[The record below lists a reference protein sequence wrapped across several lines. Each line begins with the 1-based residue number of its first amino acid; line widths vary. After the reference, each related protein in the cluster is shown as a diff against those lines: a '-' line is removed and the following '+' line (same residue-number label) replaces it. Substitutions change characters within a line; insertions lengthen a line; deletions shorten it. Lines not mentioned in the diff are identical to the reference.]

1 MKKQLEII
9 NATFENVAPKKESNN
24 SNFWSF
30 LTTSV
35 STFFAFLF
43 IIIFMLFFHPF
54 GWLSIIIMTLLYKF
68 VIS

>member
-9 NATFENVAPKKESNN
+9 NTTFEKIVPKKESNDA
-24 SNFWSF
+24 NFWSF

-35 STFFAFLF
+35 STFFAFSF
-43 IIIFMLFFHPF
+43 IIFFMLFLHPF